1 MKYFINTSI
10 LFLLST
16 TFLQAQEVN
25 GTDLKNLSATYIAAE
40 YQPKTLLSSSY
51 LLIDYGQIPPFTI
64 GKKLK
69 QIAGVMED
77 GRLKE
82 FNSEIEALNFLADYG
97 YKLSRTYQNLTTD
110 VYDNVQTGNRTFLME
125 KVEIKKA
132 TP

>member
-1 MKYFINTSI
+1 CYPFI
-10 LFLLST
+10 LST
-16 TFLQAQEVN
+16 TILQTQEVN
-25 GTDLKNLSATYIAAE
+25 GTDLENLSATYLAEE

-97 YKLSRTYQNLTTD
+97 YKHSRTYQNLTTD